1 MSRFTFSPISPSAS
15 FAPVRIP
22 ETASQT
28 AGPYVHIGLAPKQ
41 AGFDIFENNFGPVL
55 VSPQTR
61 GERIAIEGRVFD
73 GSGSLVRDVLVEIWQ
88 ANADGKYAHPG
99 DHQDL
104 PLDPAF
110 RGWGRACANFDTGV
124 FRFETIK
131 PGRAIGAGG
140 ALQAPHV
147 CLVLF
152 ARGINAGLHT
162 RLYFGDEA
170 EANQNDPVLTGIEW
184 AVRRQTLIAQ
194 RSERE
199 GAIVY
204 SLDIRLQDTPDGG
217 RETVFF
223 DI

>member
-1 MSRFTFSPISPSAS
+1 MNRPT
-15 FAPVRIP
+15 FAPIPSFGPVRLP

-28 AGPYVHIGLAPKQ
+28 GGPYVHIGLAPKQ
-41 AGFDIFENNFGPVL
+41 AGFDIFENNFGHVL
-55 VSPQTR
+55 VAPETR

-99 DHQDL
+99 DTQDL
-104 PLDPAF
+104 PIDPSF
-110 RGWGRACANFDTGV
+110 RGWGRAGADFETGV

-131 PGRAIGAGG
+131 PGRVAGLGG
-140 ALQAPHV
+140 AVQAPHV

-152 ARGINAGLHT
+152 ARGINVGLHT

-170 EANQNDPVLTGIEW
+170 EANRCDPVLNGIEW
-184 AVRRQTLIAQ
+184 KVRRSTLVAP
-194 RSERE
+194 RSERN
-199 GAIVY
+199 GTAVY